1 MRVPPVRRNHEK
13 SEAVRSASEV
23 ARSLLSVSRMAD
35 PDKITQLRGIPMLAA
50 LPDDALERLAATATD
65 FDAPAG
71 QVLIQPN
78 QPGSGLLILT
88 SGRAT
93 VELGA
98 QVLDCDAGECIG
110 ELALLVDDAV
120 HVARVRAATDVRGFA
135 ISRHDF
141 DALLDAD
148 SRIALAL
155 LRALARRLV
164 ETDRLLTSGH

>member
-1 MRVPPVRRNHEK
+1 
-13 SEAVRSASEV
+13 
-23 ARSLLSVSRMAD
+23 MAD
-35 PDKITQLRGIPMLAA
+35 RDKIAQLQGIPMFAA
-50 LPDDALERLAATATD
+50 LPDDALERLAASASD

-93 VELGA
+93 IELGT
-98 QVLDCDAGECIG
+98 QTLDCSAGECIG
-110 ELALLVDDAV
+110 ELSLLVDDVV

-141 DALLDAD
+141 DTLVNSDP
-148 SRIALAL
+148 RIALGL

-164 ETDRLLTSGH
+164 ETDRLLTRNR